1 MQAPAFQIG
10 NQVSYNKLGR
20 MSGLNNETLEKY
32 IAILK
37 KVFIVFRLGAFSCN
51 LRNELRKSR
60 KIYFYGNDIDGSDLS
75 SFVAGYNNGD
85 PSVADLDGDHDVDA
99 DDLKLFALNFGK

>member
-32 IAILK
+32 IAILE
-37 KVFIVFRLGAFSCN
+37 KVFIVFRLGAFSRN
-51 LRNELRKSR
+51 LRN
-60 KIYFYGNDIDGSDLS
+60 
-75 SFVAGYNNGD
+75 
-85 PSVADLDGDHDVDA
+85 
-99 DDLKLFALNFGK
+99 